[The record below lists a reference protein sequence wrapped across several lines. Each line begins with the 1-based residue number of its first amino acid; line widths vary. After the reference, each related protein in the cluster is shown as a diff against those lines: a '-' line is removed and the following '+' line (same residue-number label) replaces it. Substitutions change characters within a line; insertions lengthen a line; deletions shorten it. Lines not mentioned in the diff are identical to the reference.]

1 MADIEISQFP
11 TVVGALTGNE
21 FVPVLQGGVNKKAAL
36 SQIQAVTFGFGTMAA
51 QDATNV
57 NITGGTVVGV
67 TVTGTTIGVDAGGTG
82 LTAVPTDGQILI
94 GDGAGYALNTL
105 TAGAGVTITNG
116 AGTVE
121 IAATGSGGTVTSVD
135 GAGTVNGI
143 TLTGTVTTA
152 GSLFLGGTLTDVDL
166 TTQVIGTLPV
176 ARGGTNLTTAPT
188 DGQLLIGNGTGYT
201 LAAITAGTGVSVTNG
216 SGTITIAATGG
227 SGDVVGPASATAN
240 AVALYDGTTGKLLK
254 DSAVTLPSGAIVGT
268 TDTQTLTSK
277 TLTQTINAQT
287 GTTYTLALADAS
299 KIVTL
304 DNAAAIALTIPTNA
318 SVAFPV
324 GANLDMAQL
333 GAGQVT
339 VAGDVGVTVNAT
351 PGLKFRAQYSAAS
364 AVKLATDTWILV
376 GDLSA

>member
-1 MADIEISQFP
+1 VADIEISQFP

-57 NITGGTVVGV
+57 NITGGTISGV

-82 LTAVPTDGQILI
+82 LTTIPANGEILI

-166 TTQVIGTLPV
+166 TTQVIGTLPI
-176 ARGGTNLTTAPT
+176 ARGGTGATTAPT

-201 LAAITAGTGVSVTNG
+201 LATITAGTGVSVTNG
-216 SGTITIAATGG
+216 AGTITIDSSPTYKEFGSRFVDILNSEVIIGYLNLEELTYAANLSDWGVVPSGTAPTGDLVFDVQDDGVSIGTITIAAT
-227 SGDVVGPASATAN
+227 TA
-240 AVALYDGTTGKLLK
+240 
-254 DSAVTLPSGAIVGT
+254 AVTKATSGGTAKVVTALSTTTIVAPADAETVGVGT
-268 TDTQTLTSK
+268 VVAITAK
-277 TLTQTINAQT
+277 
-287 GTTYTLALADAS
+287 GAL
-299 KIVTL
+299 
-304 DNAAAIALTIPTNA
+304 
-318 SVAFPV
+318 
-324 GANLDMAQL
+324 
-333 GAGQVT
+333 
-339 VAGDVGVTVNAT
+339 
-351 PGLKFRAQYSAAS
+351 
-364 AVKLATDTWILV
+364 
-376 GDLSA
+376 

>member
-36 SQIQAVTFGFGTMAA
+36 NQIQAVTFGFGTMAA
-51 QDATNV
+51 QDSTNV

-82 LTAVPTDGQILI
+82 LTTTPANGEILI

-240 AVALYDGTTGKLLK
+240 AVALYDGITGKLLK

-268 TDTQTLTSK
+268 TDTQTLTNK
-277 TLTQTINAQT
+277 TLTQAINAQT
-287 GTTYTLALADAS
+287 GTTYSLVLADAS
-299 KIVTL
+299 KLVTL
-304 DNAAAIALTIPTNA
+304 SNGSAIALTIPTNV
-318 SVAFPV
+318 SQAFAV
-324 GANLDMAQL
+324 GASIDLAQI